1 MTIGYIRLGG
11 HREKEDTNFEI
22 TNETFRLS

>member
-1 MTIGYIRLGG
+1 MIIGYIRLGG
-11 HREKEDTNFEI
+11 HWEKADANFEI